1 MFEDIELN
9 AIEDENARELI
20 KRLLNMIEEL
30 SRDVG
35 ELRIE
40 NQRLRDEVNRL
51 KGEQGKPGIRGDKTG
66 QASKED
72 HSSEAE
78 RHQGRQ
84 RHKKNKK
91 ASLHIDR
98 EEVLKVDPVRLPADA
113 KHKGHVAVVV
123 QDLQLR
129 PNNVRFYKEKYYSA
143 SKRQSYLA
151 ELPPG
156 YEGQF
161 GPGIKSL
168 ILSLYFG
175 MGTSEPKIKEF
186 LGNFGV
192 QISNGEV
199 SNLLIKEQ
207 HRFHAESDAVYE
219 AGLHSSPWQQT
230 DHTETRVDGKNQH
243 CQVVCN
249 PTYTSY
255 HTQPSKDRLSV
266 LDVLRQ
272 GRKRIFRL
280 NLEALGY
287 LENVPLS
294 KAAQKILPKW
304 RSEKVLEEAAFVN
317 RLDQA
322 LPNLNIQQRTAI
334 LGAAAVAAYHA
345 EKDVAI
351 VDTLVC
357 DDAAEFH
364 WVTRAMMLCWVHDGR
379 FYKKLE
385 PVVALHRGQ
394 LKDFC
399 KRYWDY
405 YRQLLAYRKQP
416 TAQEHTRLEEEFDA
430 LFSTH
435 TGYYD
440 LDQRIAK
447 TQAKKASLLLVL
459 HHPELPL
466 HNNASELAVRQRVRK
481 RDVSFGPRTPL
492 GTQAWDSFMT
502 LADTARKLEIS
513 FYAYIH
519 DRISGINQIPPMATL
534 VAQRAREL
542 NLGGSWVAA

>member
-9 AIEDENARELI
+9 AIQDENTRELI
-20 KRLLNMIEEL
+20 KRLLDMIEEL
-30 SRDVG
+30 SAEVRD
-35 ELRIE
+35 LRAE
-40 NQRLRDEVNRL
+40 VQRLRDENNRL
-51 KGEQGKPGIRGDKTG
+51 KGEQGKPDIRGKKTV
-66 QASKED
+66 QAPKED

-78 RHQGRQ
+78 RHQTRQ
-84 RHKKNKK
+84 RHKKRKK
-91 ASLHIDR
+91 SDLHIDR
-98 EEVLKVDPVRLPADA
+98 EEILKVDQERLPADA
-113 KHKGHVAVVV
+113 EHKGYEAVVV
-123 QDLQLR
+123 QDLQLHSE
-129 PNNVRFYKEKYYSA
+129 NVRFYKEKYYSA
-143 SKRQSYLA
+143 SKHKTYLA

-175 MGTSEPKIKEF
+175 VGTSEPKIKEF
-186 LGNFGV
+186 LEYFGV
-192 QISNGEV
+192 EISNGEI
-199 SNLLIKEQ
+199 SNLLIQ
-207 HRFHAESDAVYE
+207 DQQRFHAESDAVYE
-219 AGLHSSPWQQT
+219 AGLRSSPWQQS
-230 DHTETRVDGKNQH
+230 DHTETRVDGQNQH
-243 CQVVCN
+243 CQVVGN
-249 PTYTSY
+249 PVYTSY
-255 HTQPSKDRLSV
+255 HTQPNKDRLSV

-272 GRKRIFRL
+272 GRMRIFRL
-280 NLEALGY
+280 NAEALEI
-287 LENVPLS
+287 LKSVPLS
-294 KAAQKILPKW
+294 KAAQGILPKW
-304 RSEKVLEEAAFVN
+304 RSEKVLDEASFVK
-317 RLDQA
+317 RLESA
-322 LPNLNIQQRTAI
+322 LPNMNIQQRTAI

-345 EKDVAI
+345 EKGVAI

-357 DDAAEFH
+357 DDAAEFN
-364 WVTRAMMLCWVHDGR
+364 WVTRARMLCWVHDGR

-385 PVVALHRGQ
+385 PVVALHREQ
-394 LKDFC
+394 LKDFR

-405 YRQLLAYRKQP
+405 YRRLLAYRKQP
-416 TAQEHTRLEEEFDA
+416 TTQELTRLEEQFDV
-430 LFSTH
+430 LFTTH

-447 TQAKKASLLLVL
+447 TRAKKSSLLLVL
-459 HHPELPL
+459 RHPELPL

-492 GTQAWDSFMT
+492 GVQAWDSFMT

-534 VAQRAREL
+534 VTQRAREL